1 MCRHTVRKRRIKMD
15 FEQLQL
21 FIKVTKEG
29 SFDRVAEQNYST
41 QRIIS
46 RKINKL
52 EKELGV
58 TLFLRKSNSISLTR
72 AGIVFADE
80 VQEYLRKM
88 NQTISN
94 LHELQNNDLFNL
106 KIGYYSMFDGVLMR
120 DQILTY
126 QQAKGHLHITF
137 LPNEENIERILADLT
152 LRNIDLGYIN
162 EYGIYNFINRNLFSF
177 ISIFRG
183 QMKLGVS
190 KLNPLCKKEI
200 ITEKELSKENLL
212 FYNSEKTDY
221 FEETF
226 YSTLK
231 AKVSNFHIK
240 NYYSIENLMIDCS
253 LNKGITYMLDKLVQK
268 FLVADPNI
276 VWKPFASEKV
286 DQSYNM
292 KLVYRKDNHSP
303 ELRSFINF
311 VKNNKL

>member
-94 LHELQNNDLFNL
+94 LHELQNNDLFN
-106 KIGYYSMFDGVLMR
+106 
-120 DQILTY
+120 
-126 QQAKGHLHITF
+126 
-137 LPNEENIERILADLT
+137 
-152 LRNIDLGYIN
+152 
-162 EYGIYNFINRNLFSF
+162 
-177 ISIFRG
+177 
-183 QMKLGVS
+183 
-190 KLNPLCKKEI
+190 
-200 ITEKELSKENLL
+200 
-212 FYNSEKTDY
+212 
-221 FEETF
+221 
-226 YSTLK
+226 
-231 AKVSNFHIK
+231 
-240 NYYSIENLMIDCS
+240 
-253 LNKGITYMLDKLVQK
+253 
-268 FLVADPNI
+268 
-276 VWKPFASEKV
+276 
-286 DQSYNM
+286 
-292 KLVYRKDNHSP
+292 
-303 ELRSFINF
+303 
-311 VKNNKL
+311 

>member
-1 MCRHTVRKRRIKMD
+1 MCRHTVRKRRVKMD

-21 FIKVTKEG
+21 FIEVTKEG

-41 QRIIS
+41 QRTIS

-137 LPNEENIERILADLT
+137 FT
-152 LRNIDLGYIN
+152 
-162 EYGIYNFINRNLFSF
+162 
-177 ISIFRG
+177 
-183 QMKLGVS
+183 
-190 KLNPLCKKEI
+190 
-200 ITEKELSKENLL
+200 
-212 FYNSEKTDY
+212 
-221 FEETF
+221 
-226 YSTLK
+226 
-231 AKVSNFHIK
+231 
-240 NYYSIENLMIDCS
+240 
-253 LNKGITYMLDKLVQK
+253 
-268 FLVADPNI
+268 
-276 VWKPFASEKV
+276 
-286 DQSYNM
+286 
-292 KLVYRKDNHSP
+292 
-303 ELRSFINF
+303 
-311 VKNNKL
+311 